1 MKIVEGLQ
9 FFENNKKKEGVIVL
23 PSGVQYEI
31 LSAGTGEKPKSD
43 DEVTVHYKGTLLDGT
58 QFDSSYDRN
67 TPFVTSLN
75 NVIQGW
81 KEGVPLMPVGSK
93 YRFYIPYQLAYA
105 ERGQGS
111 SIPPYSGLIFDIEL
125 LKVSQ

>member
-43 DEVTVHYKGTLLDGT
+43 DEVTVHYKGTLVPTFTSGMIDGKRILT
-58 QFDSSYDRN
+58 K
-67 TPFVTSLN
+67 TPTHLKPSHLRISKIEIYEINEN
-75 NVIQGW
+75 NRQAQAIG
-81 KEGVPLMPVGSK
+81 
-93 YRFYIPYQLAYA
+93 
-105 ERGQGS
+105 
-111 SIPPYSGLIFDIEL
+111 
-125 LKVSQ
+125 